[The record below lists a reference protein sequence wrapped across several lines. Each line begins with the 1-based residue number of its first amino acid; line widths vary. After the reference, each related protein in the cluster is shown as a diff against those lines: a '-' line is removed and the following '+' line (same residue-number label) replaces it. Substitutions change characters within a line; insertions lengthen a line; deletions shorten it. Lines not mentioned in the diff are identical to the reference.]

1 MIGRPFGIHFL
12 AVLAAAGFAAACS
25 GGTGSD
31 VGGPDAGDVVA
42 ESPTEQASDGTLSLG
57 ASVDPTKFVATSA
70 VLTFEVLGA
79 QLTSDK
85 SAVRILNGGAPVSD
99 DAVDLKDG
107 SIVATG
113 ILSEGINELVVLAED
128 SAGNA
133 LSYQATLW
141 AGSHTLTVNIR
152 APNGTVPDSAALSAR
167 LSDDPRIGFDQTSTT
182 GQVVLQNV
190 PDRTIQ
196 LSATTSAN
204 QIANLATMGA
214 AGSVQMTLVGFN
226 APSAVDNNDFS
237 QGLAGWVAN
246 REGTTSIVPH
256 VEISG
261 PSAPSAT
268 SASAAFDSAS
278 RARAW
283 ASILQKLEERGL
295 RPSREQATVSDMDL
309 LLSTLDEGPSSV
321 SRTFQVAPGT
331 SAITIRYRYVT
342 DEIPGG
348 FFGSQY
354 NDSFFISARS
364 LNAGGAVSYSNTMNG
379 LGLNAFDADGSTAW
393 RTLSLPVAQS
403 GDIVQVDAT
412 VTNVSDGA
420 YDSQVIIDDVAE
432 PSLSVTANATVVC
445 PNETVTF
452 VASGGSSSASAWTGG
467 GTPATGSGASFAT
480 RYSAAGNHTAQ
491 ATANGNSAD
500 ASVQVKDASGAAWV
514 ARFPTS
520 TSTSDLESTFQGNV
534 ESFIAPLQ
542 EAGASVSIAA
552 TYRPAERAYLMHYSY
567 RIAKKNLD
575 PATVPAMPGVDIC
588 WVHRDTAGNLDIA
601 AARAAALQM
610 VNGYGIAYAPALQSR
625 HTQRRAIDMN
635 ISWTGDLAIA
645 GASGND
651 VTITTTPRTG
661 AGNTALHGVGAG
673 YGVHKLVSDPPHW
686 SDDGH

>member
-1 MIGRPFGIHFL
+1 L
-12 AVLAAAGFAAACS
+12 AVLAAAGFAAACD
-25 GGTGSD
+25 GGMGSD
-31 VGGPDAGDVVA
+31 AAGSDAGDVVA

-70 VLTFEVLGA
+70 VLTFEVQGA
-79 QLTSDK
+79 QLTSDR
-85 SAVRILNGGAPVSD
+85 SAVRILNGGVPVS
-99 DAVDLKDG
+99 AEAIDLKDG

-141 AGSHTLTVNIR
+141 AGSQTLKVSIR
-152 APNGTVPDSAALSAR
+152 APDGTVPDSVALSAR

-204 QIANLATMGA
+204 QIANLAITGA
-214 AGSVQMTLVGFN
+214 AGSVQMALASFN
-226 APSAVDNNDFS
+226 APSTVDNNDFS
-237 QGLAGWVAN
+237 QGLAGWVAS

-256 VEISG
+256 LEISG
-261 PSAPSAT
+261 PSTLSAT
-268 SASAAFDSAS
+268 SAAAAFDS
-278 RARAW
+278 ARAW
-283 ASILQKLEERGL
+283 ASIRQK
-295 RPSREQATVSDMDL
+295 REIAAGPQATIQATVSDMDL
-309 LLSTLDEGPSSV
+309 LLSTWDEGPSSV

-342 DEIPGG
+342 GEIPGG
-348 FFGSQY
+348 FFGSRY

-364 LNAGGAVSYSNTMNG
+364 LNAGGSISYSNAMNG
-379 LGLNAFDADGSTAW
+379 LGLNAFDVDGSTAW

-403 GDIVQVDAT
+403 GDTVQVDAT
-412 VTNVSDGA
+412 VTNVGDGQ

-432 PSLSVTANATVVC
+432 PSLSVTASATVVC

-452 VASGGSSSASAWTGG
+452 TASGGSASAAAWTGG
-467 GTPATGSGASFAT
+467 GTPAAGSGASFAT
-480 RYSAAGNHTAQ
+480 RYSAAGDPTAR

-500 ASVQVKDASGAAWV
+500 ASVHVKEASGAAWV

-534 ESFIAPLQ
+534 ESFITALQ
-542 EAGASVSIAA
+542 DAGASVSIAA

-575 PATVPAMPGVDIC
+575 PATVPAMPDVDIC
-588 WVHRDTAGNLDIA
+588 WVHRDVAGNLDIA

-625 HTQRRAIDMN
+625 HTQHRAIDMS
-635 ISWTGDLAIA
+635 ISWTGNLAITD
-645 GASGND
+645 ASGND
-651 VTITTTPRTG
+651 VTITTTPLTG